1 MQVRYPAPGMSRR
14 RPKEG
19 TQEPPLAARRPAVAL
34 ALSLGS
40 GAMMALSTP
49 PWDLVPFPWLGLA
62 ALAHLLA
69 EDEPP
74 ASRLRYWASGALR
87 GLLFGAG
94 TNLVALRFVIP
105 VVERFTPLPWAAG
118 LAALALLSLEQ
129 GLRFAVAAMLAV
141 QLARRGVPRWLAFTL
156 GNYLGTFL
164 PAVFPW
170 TVATGLAPHPP
181 LLQLA
186 AWVGERGV
194 AALMALTAG
203 LAVEGVGLVREAGR
217 ARRGWAMIGAAAAI
231 PLAMLAHGHVTTR
244 AVAAALAEAPKAR
257 VALLQP
263 SIEATERW
271 VPGRAEWILARLT
284 ELTRGAEA
292 AVPRP
297 DLVVWTEG
305 VYPYQLDERTRLD
318 PPGPAAILQPGVR
331 GPVLAGLM
339 MRSPAGAYNG
349 AAVVADGRLSE
360 PYFKMNRLV
369 FGEYVPFGDVF
380 PWLNRVF
387 YRGRGLVAGKR
398 QVRLDAGPVRAV
410 ALVCYEDTLAG
421 AVREAMAVGPNLLVN
436 VTNDAWYTGTQES
449 ELHLRLA
456 MIRAIEVRRDM
467 VRAVNL
473 GETTWVDAAG
483 RVRARYS
490 SADPGVLHA
499 EPALLD
505 GRTLHARIG
514 DAPLLV
520 LSALLVVEAVR
531 SRRGA
536 RRAPPGART

>member
-1 MQVRYPAPGMSRR
+1 
-14 RPKEG
+14 
-19 TQEPPLAARRPAVAL
+19 
-34 ALSLGS
+34 
-40 GAMMALSTP
+40 MMALSTP

-62 ALAHLLA
+62 VLAHLLA
-69 EDEPP
+69 EDAQP
-74 ASRLRYWASGALR
+74 ASRRPSWTSGALR

-105 VVERFTPLPWAAG
+105 VVERFTPLPWSAG
-118 LAALALLSLEQ
+118 LAALLLLSLEQ
-129 GLRFAVAAMLAV
+129 GLRFALAAMLTV
-141 QLARRGVPRWLAFTL
+141 QLGRRGVPRWLAFAL

-186 AWVGERGV
+186 EWIGERGV
-194 AALMALTAG
+194 AALMALSAG
-203 LAVEGVGLVREAGR
+203 LAAEGVARLRGPAP
-217 ARRGWAMIGAAAAI
+217 ARRGWVLLGAAAAI
-231 PLAMLAHGHVTTR
+231 PVAMLGHGHLATR
-244 AVAAALAEAPKAR
+244 AVEATRAAAPRAR

-271 VPGRAEWILARLT
+271 EEARASRILDRLAA
-284 ELTRGAEA
+284 LTRTAEGAD
-292 AVPRP
+292 PPP

-305 VYPYQLDERTRLD
+305 VYPYLLDARTRQD
-318 PPGPAAILQPGVR
+318 PPGRLAILQPGIR

-339 MRSPAGAYNG
+339 MRGPAGAYNG
-349 AAVVADGRLSE
+349 AAMVANGRLSE
-360 PYFKMNRLV
+360 PYFKMNRLI
-369 FGEYVPFGDVF
+369 FGEYVPLGDVF

-387 YRGRGLVAGKR
+387 HRGRGLVAGER

-410 ALVCYEDTLAG
+410 ALVCYEDTLSG
-421 AVREAMAVGPNLLVN
+421 AVRAAMDVGPNLLVN

-456 MIRAIEVRRDM
+456 MIRSVEVRRDM

-483 RVRARYS
+483 RVRARYGS
-490 SADPGVLHA
+490 ELPGVLQA
-499 EPALLD
+499 EPALLQV
-505 GRTLHARIG
+505 RTLYARAG

-520 LSALLVVEAVR
+520 LSAVLGVALLL
-531 SRRGA
+531 RRA
-536 RRAPPGART
+536 RRPATGG

>member
-1 MQVRYPAPGMSRR
+1 
-14 RPKEG
+14 
-19 TQEPPLAARRPAVAL
+19 
-34 ALSLGS
+34 
-40 GAMMALSTP
+40 MMALSTP

-62 ALAHLLA
+62 LLAHLLA

-74 ASRLRYWASGALR
+74 TSRLRSWTAGALR

-94 TNLVALRFVIP
+94 TNLVALRFVVP
-105 VVERFTPLPWAAG
+105 VVERFTPLPWSAG
-118 LAALALLSLEQ
+118 LAALVLLSLEQ
-129 GLRFAVAAMLAV
+129 GLRFAAAGMLTI

-170 TVATGLAPHPP
+170 TVATGLAPHPA

-186 AWVGERGV
+186 ELVGERGV
-194 AALMALTAG
+194 AALMALAAG
-203 LAVEGVGLVREAGR
+203 LAVEGVALLREGSAR
-217 ARRGWAMIGAAAAI
+217 RRGWARVGAAAAI
-231 PLAMLAHGHVTTR
+231 PVGMLVHGHLAMRAVDATR
-244 AVAAALAEAPKAR
+244 AAAPRAR

-271 VPGRAEWILARLT
+271 EAGRAARILDRLAA
-284 ELTRGAEA
+284 LTRIAEA
-292 AVPRP
+292 ASPPPV
-297 DLVVWTEG
+297 LVVWTEG
-305 VYPYQLDERTRLD
+305 VYPYLLDAGTRED
-318 PPGPAAILQPGVR
+318 PAGPAAILQPGIR

-339 MRSPAGAYNG
+339 MRGPAGAYNG
-349 AAVVADGRLSE
+349 AAMVSGGRLSE
-360 PYFKMNRLV
+360 PYFKMNRLI

-387 YRGRGLVAGKR
+387 HRGRGLVAGTR
-398 QVRLDAGPVRAV
+398 QVRLDAGAIHAV
-410 ALVCYEDTLAG
+410 ALVCYEDTLSG

-456 MIRAIEVRRDM
+456 MIRSVEVRRDM

-490 SADPGVLHA
+490 SESPGVLPT
-499 EPALLD
+499 EPALLEA
-505 GRTLHARIG
+505 RTLYARVG
-514 DAPLLV
+514 DVPLLL
-520 LSALLVVEAVR
+520 LSVGLAAEGVR
-531 SRRGA
+531 RR
-536 RRAPPGART
+536 RRPHRPGDRTRS